1 MIKTKTVFVVGAGA
15 SDEVGFPLGRAL
27 AREIADALDFKPAS
41 SHSYSAKE
49 LARSAILNLTQ
60 RPTGEHRGRVQELF
74 GKALTTS
81 GGLATAPSIDTFID
95 NHSPDPDIGLLG
107 KLAIAACLIEAE
119 RRSPICPK
127 RIGEAIDLTKL
138 SGTWF
143 EGLFQILADG
153 VKANAAEAL
162 FENVAFIVFNYDRCV
177 ELYLEQAIANRFFKD
192 LRQAR
197 EIVRKNL
204 AIVHP
209 YGSLGMLGGGAVGFE
224 FGIQFTEQTFAMG
237 DAIVKMAE
245 SLRTFTEAQ
254 TGDEGHVIK
263 QYLCEAERV
272 VFLGSAFHSQNLE
285 LLTTKDPS
293 VTDYRA
299 TAYGMSKSSQT
310 EVLRKLSI
318 LFPHAGQ
325 LANSLHACKCAQ
337 LIADEHHYLSR

>member
-15 SDEVGFPLGRAL
+15 SDEVGFPLGKTL
-27 AREIADALDFKPAS
+27 AREIADALNFKLGS
-41 SHSYSAKE
+41 SYNYSTRE
-49 LARSAILNLTQ
+49 LVRSAITNLSQ
-60 RPTGEHRGRVQELF
+60 RPNGDHRDRSHELF
-74 GKALTTS
+74 GKALTIS
-81 GGLATAPSIDTFID
+81 VGLATAPSIDTFID
-95 NHSPDPDIGLLG
+95 NHSADPDIGLLG

-119 RRSPICPK
+119 RLSPICPK
-127 RIGEAIDLTKL
+127 RAGEAIDLTKL

-153 VKANAAEAL
+153 VKATAIEAL
-162 FENVAFIVFNYDRCV
+162 FDNVAFIVFNYDRCV
-177 ELYLEQAIANRFFKD
+177 ELYLEQAIASRFFKD

-209 YGSLGMLGGGAVGFE
+209 YGSLGVLGGGTIGFE
-224 FGIQFTEQTFAMG
+224 FGIRFAEGTFAMG
-237 DAIVKMAE
+237 DAVIQMAE
-245 SLRTFTEAQ
+245 SLRTFTEAL
-254 TGDEGHVIK
+254 TGHEGNVIK
-263 QYLCEAERV
+263 QYLGEAERV
-272 VFLGSAFHSQNLE
+272 VFLGSAFHRQNLE
-285 LLTTKDPS
+285 LLTATDPS

-310 EVLRKLSI
+310 EVLRTLGI

-337 LIADEHHYLSR
+337 LIADEFHYLSR